1 MKAEE
6 LSADE
11 LPQLKAL
18 EGPGGTPHK
27 QDASLRPRLLGKSP
41 GAAPAIRRLG
51 LSQQHLAWCSSPF
64 LRQGISIVATCLY
77 TKAGSQAASKYSL
90 WLNSC

>member
-27 QDASLRPRLLGKSP
+27 QDASLRPRLLGKSR

-51 LSQQHLAWCSSPF
+51 LSQHLF